1 MNSDN
6 LFIDKQIKYHF
17 LLNGVKYK
25 TFNKMEKII
34 FLINYLNIIFVYS
47 CIILNHIYSKDYYK
61 IKIIYYPVYFSDIIL
76 LIYSNNLQFKK
87 NISRQLN
94 SVLEY
99 KSIIILSRLLKINL
113 LISLIASLIGLKFKI
128 KFFILHKLNTYI
140 FLAYSYYSINF
151 KLNICILFFVIMN
164 NILTI
169 FSEFINQIKKDNN
182 DINNLIIHYLEIRHI
197 YNKIITCYNFN
208 ISLILSIYYI
218 PTIILIV
225 NFDIKYNYYFYLNI
239 ILYILFLSFF
249 QFILSK
255 FDNLIDHLKYISDK
269 GNNLY
274 KQLKRNKTIYKV
286 TNEDESSEN
295 LIIKT
300 YLLNLENGNIIDWH
314 VFSNILNQPLK
325 CFDIFGVNI
334 ENSNIVRQL
343 ITYSILIIF
352 SRKILL

>member
-140 FLAYSYYSINF
+140 LLAHSYYSINF

-225 NFDIKYNYYFYLNI
+225 NFDIKYN
-239 ILYILFLSFF
+239 
-249 QFILSK
+249 
-255 FDNLIDHLKYISDK
+255 H
-269 GNNLY
+269 
-274 KQLKRNKTIYKV
+274 
-286 TNEDESSEN
+286 
-295 LIIKT
+295 IKH
-300 YLLNLENGNIIDWH
+300 IA
-314 VFSNILNQPLK
+314 
-325 CFDIFGVNI
+325 
-334 ENSNIVRQL
+334 
-343 ITYSILIIF
+343 
-352 SRKILL
+352 